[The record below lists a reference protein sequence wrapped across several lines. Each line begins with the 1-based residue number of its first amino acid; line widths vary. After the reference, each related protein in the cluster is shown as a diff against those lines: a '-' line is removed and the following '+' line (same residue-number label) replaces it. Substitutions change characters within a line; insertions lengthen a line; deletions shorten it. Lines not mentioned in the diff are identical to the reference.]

1 MRRSII
7 SLLAGIVMAA
17 LALFLVGHYK
27 DGGGGASHAGKMI
40 RVVVAARDLAFG
52 RKVLREDLQYAEW
65 PEQSVPKGAFTDMN
79 VLLSDKEGKG
89 NRVTLSAVD
98 KGEPLRQQQISGFGD
113 KSTLSRK
120 IGEDKRAFSL
130 RVNDVSGVAGF
141 LLPGDHVDVMFTRS
155 TEGGSG
161 NLVTDILL
169 QNVTILGVDQ
179 LSDEGSKKPTLART
193 VTMEVTPDQAQ
204 KLALAQQAG
213 TLSLTL
219 RNYANNAEITSGRVS
234 ISDLVGKIHGKA
246 PVSSDDNAG
255 GGAIRIRRGISVD
268 YATAP

>member
-1 MRRSII
+1 MST
-7 SLLAGIVMAA
+7 LLA
-17 LALFLVGHYK
+17 
-27 DGGGGASHAGKMI
+27 
-40 RVVVAARDLAFG
+40 
-52 RKVLREDLQYAEW
+52 
-65 PEQSVPKGAFTDMN
+65 
-79 VLLSDKEGKG
+79 DKEGKG
-89 NRVTLSAVD
+89 NRVTLGAID

-155 TEGGSG
+155 SEGGSG

-179 LSDEGSKKPTLART
+179 SSDEDSKKAALART

-204 KLALAQQAG
+204 RLALAQQAG
-213 TLSLTL
+213 TLSLAL
-219 RNYANNAEITSGRVS
+219 RNYANNEEITSGRVS
-234 ISDLVGKIHGKA
+234 VSDLIGKIKGGNA
-246 PVSSDDNAG
+246 PVGSDDSAG

-268 YATAP
+268 YAAVP